1 MKIIN
6 YIALVFIFF
15 SSYVSKTFA
24 LIEVDITR
32 GNLNPLPIAISPLAQ
47 NEKSEKE
54 STRMR
59 LDKEATERIVKN
71 ALGSQLK
78 EDQMK

>member
-15 SSYVSKTFA
+15 LSYVSKTFA

-32 GNLNPLPIAISPLAQ
+32 GNLNPLPIAISPLSQ
-47 NEKSEKE
+47 NEKSKKISQNKLKLE
-54 STRMR
+54 
-59 LDKEATERIVKN
+59 D
-71 ALGSQLK
+71 LGQEISK
-78 EDQMK
+78 VIENN